1 MSENGHFEPKSDL
14 VLLEKQGR
22 LATITINRPA
32 KLNALSLDLMDELGQ
47 VLESVARDDEISV
60 VILTGAGKF
69 FSVGADLDFLH
80 SLGTPEQFKKVLKT
94 SWHNNFDAIENMEK
108 LFIAAINGPAM
119 GGAVEMAL
127 ACDLRVITESATLAL
142 PQITFGLIPDSG
154 GTNRLSKQIG
164 LAQAK
169 EFVFSGESINC
180 HKASGLGLVNK
191 VFPDEEFTAG
201 VREYAELF
209 LDKSPTAL
217 GLGKLLINKSL
228 DMDTRAG
235 LEAAGEVQSRLLDG
249 EEYRQ
254 AMRIFVK
261 DSEIS
266 S

>member
-1 MSENGHFEPKSDL
+1 MSENGHFEPKNDL

-47 VLESVARDDEISV
+47 VLESVVRDDEISV

-80 SLGTPEQFKKVLKT
+80 SLGTPEQFRKVLKT

-127 ACDLRVITESATLAL
+127 ACDLRVTAQSATLAM
-142 PQITFGLIPDSG
+142 PEIAFGLIPDSG
-154 GTNRLSKQIG
+154 GSNRLARQIG

-169 EFVFSGESINC
+169 EFVFSGESINS
-180 HKASGLGLVNK
+180 HEARRLGLVNK
-191 VFPDEEFTAG
+191 VFPDEEFTAA
-201 VREYAELF
+201 VRKYAELF

-217 GLGKLLINKSL
+217 GLGKLLMNKSL

-235 LEAAGEVQSRLLDG
+235 LEAAGEVQSRLLDS
-249 EEYRQ
+249 EEYRH
-254 AMRIFVK
+254 AMRIFGEK
-261 DSEIS
+261 FRNQ
-266 S
+266 